1 MQWFK
6 HSSDARNSL
15 KLRKVR
21 RKYGADGYAI
31 YWFCLEAIAHDIDKD
46 NLTFNLKEDAET
58 IGFEL
63 TIQEKR
69 VEEIMTYMV
78 NVGLFESS
86 NNTITC
92 LKLAE
97 RLDKSMT
104 NSPKMRAWLDDKSND
119 KVSQSVMTLSDNVKT
134 CAELDKTILDKTKVK
149 ESNKATPIEIIPCEL
164 EEIKDLYNTVI
175 DNENANWS
183 KLQEVTPKRKTLLKK
198 LISFSKKRIKQSDNQ
213 SEKTTPYLERLLS
226 SMADDGFCGGKIP
239 SAKYPDCYKW
249 GFDQVVNTDHIIKF
263 IERVSEEA

>member
-1 MQWFK
+1 MLWFK

-21 RKYGADGYAI
+21 RKFGADGYAI
-31 YWFCLEAIAHDIDKD
+31 YWFCLEAIAHDVDKD

-69 VEEIMTYMV
+69 VNEIMIYMV
-78 NVGLFESS
+78 DVGLFESS

-104 NSPKMRAWLDDKSND
+104 NSPKMRAWLGDKGKE
-119 KVSQSVMTLSDNVKT
+119 KVSESVMTLSDNVIESVDSVST
-134 CAELDKTILDKTKVK
+134 CAELDKNRLEENRINKDLLTSVSETKKVKQFVRPTFEQVIEYCNQRKNTVDANKFLDHYDSAGWMRGKTKIKCWKACVRTW
-149 ESNKATPIEIIPCEL
+149 ENNSSNQVPAKFAKP
-164 EEIKDLYNTVI
+164 VI
-175 DNENANWS
+175 DNNDTSWMEN
-183 KLQEVTPKRKTLLKK
+183 KT
-198 LISFSKKRIKQSDNQ
+198 FED
-213 SEKTTPYLERLLS
+213 
-226 SMADDGFCGGKIP
+226 
-239 SAKYPDCYKW
+239 KYCDK
-249 GFDQVVNTDHIIKF
+249 
-263 IERVSEEA
+263 S

>member
-21 RKYGADGYAI
+21 RKFGADGYAI
-31 YWFCLEAIAHDIDKD
+31 YWFCLEAIAQDVDKD

-69 VEEIMTYMV
+69 VNEIMLYMIEI
-78 NVGLFESS
+78 GLFESS
-86 NNTITC
+86 NNVITC

-104 NSPKMRAWLDDKSND
+104 NSPKMRKWLGDNGSK
-119 KVSQSVMTLSDNVKT
+119 KVSQTVMTLNDDVKT
-134 CAELDKTILDKTKVK
+134 CAELDKNRLDKNRK
-149 ESNKATPIEIIPCEL
+149 EKGVNKSSDDDEF
-164 EEIKDLYNTVI
+164 YNLLNNISSHWNNLMITQPKI
-175 DNENANWS
+175 N
-183 KLQEVTPKRKTLLKK
+183 LTPKNN
-198 LISFSKKRIKQSDNQ
+198 INKKRISAIN
-213 SEKTTPYLERLLS
+213 
-226 SMADDGFCGGKIP
+226 KII
-239 SAKYPDCYKW
+239 KDYPDYKDQDYW
-249 GFDQVVNTDHIIKF
+249 EGHFEQLATMVEFAWQRENKQIGFDQATHLTKF
-263 IERVSEEA
+263 ARNLDLMKMGATQ